1 MNVRGNVKFSSDLNS
16 VMKPHMTFK
25 DPVDKLRVS
34 NPQALMD
41 TDFEYSL
48 QSTKWESVE
57 LQNNIPGIY
66 QRANEPAYQGPAI
79 TSIVKDELGG
89 ALDQGKVTEITQNLN
104 GDGGMTWDLRHRY
117 YWYGSNENRGIGLP
131 FPVKIKGIEYT
142 SIRVASHGFFTFGSS
157 GSNYYSNIYAYNR
170 PNKLSVKLFNFR
182 KNADSYNNYGRYW
195 YSRGRL
201 LRVGYRTIE
210 NPNGNGR
217 IFIVKMN
224 WNGYYP
230 YRFTGNANSYPR
242 GAWDA
247 EVRFFEN
254 ESYMEIH
261 YDRNW
266 GTYGNGTTYVRT
278 GIADGTQNTEIARW
292 PTGAGDTKINGTLTG
307 PTQGN
312 YEVRGSQTAFR
323 VDFFSEKREI
333 LKVTVDTVQP
343 GRPFYTGMP
352 IILKQTIDPTYVDGS
367 YLIINVFTD
376 STDGAAVNPLFNTF
390 ALQLKSPEDY
400 PEFDTIIDDGVTPY
414 KFNTSYT
421 TIYTGDFFNSA
432 SILYN
437 SISKVNG
444 RKKIEIVFPFP
455 HSLFVN
461 SKIYVIDTAEQD
473 ETEWTGSHVVSSVLD
488 DYTIRYDATVL
499 TPYDTNDSLHTLGSE
514 NPVGSGL
521 YPSQTTFV
529 YVRNEGVSQHRFH
542 DGGVQINPE
551 TNSPNTQIIRQT
563 RKYFRYQSGKGIQFS
578 SGILFSPNYDIISL
592 TVTQDNGSF
601 GDDLYSTF
609 DLTIETDQE
618 HGFTPADIYREGAMI
633 TLYGFTVSE
642 GVNPYNGTFTIQ
654 NISGPKEFTISVIY
668 PTEYAIS
675 SLIADSYMSL
685 LTTDL
690 DVTIVANLAGTN
702 VYTFNDESYDN
713 FTHVGLE
720 INTYTFKNIPIAHPL
735 GFVINDTSL
744 FEVTSGTQFQGS
756 EVKVVEGITITY
768 YTGDITV
775 DVKGD
780 FGTISYTCY
789 NHGYMGGQNRL
800 KFKTDIINN
809 NDIYTESRMYPPAR
823 LLTAPTTTLS
833 GYNYGDGEYVVSES
847 SVEDTRAGWTAF
859 SGTTHPTGYHA
870 QGGHYDNTTKQYI
883 AESVTPIS
891 GLVDLGEWIK
901 IKLPQAINLTSYK
914 ITQRTPTYE
923 ARAPGKYKIYG
934 SKDDLTWFELVDKSS
949 TITYTNNEFSE
960 SVVSN
965 STFEYFALVVTELF
979 GNDTYLNFDEFYLY
993 GRELEPTFPFTNNN
1007 DNIDNDGG
1015 FSYIL
1020 YDYKSTLAEQYTNVS
1035 GWRLVRFLPDNANT
1049 FHLATDNL
1057 AGSDVYGTY
1066 NDSSNAWSIDFGTFD
1081 EFCFS
1086 TNNFDYWLYCTKTA
1100 VDGDGNYSNQ
1110 SRNIIRSS
1118 RNSSPHTKNWYNR
1131 SGEVSDPWISIEN
1144 HSDATNYML
1153 YGEASQEI
1161 VTHGALITGNGG
1173 LCVWVR
1179 DSTDVT
1185 NDYTSYELTTSNQIE
1200 CDILVVAGGG
1210 AGGYDGGGG
1219 GGGGAIGYIEKVTLD
1234 GTYSLKVGRGG
1245 FATTN
1250 LSDYIENTI
1259 SNGFKSSITG
1269 NASNSFELI
1278 GGGSGAFDKDNI
1290 DAGNTGGSGGGSAI
1304 AKTNNGNISDTNI
1317 TTGIFSTAIIYNSV
1331 GKQGG
1336 AGFAGGGGGGGS
1348 TGSVNTQNGSDGY
1361 SFNITGTS
1369 YYYGAG
1375 GGGATTLTNGGI
1387 GGIGGGGGGGCL
1399 NGTGG
1404 QSGSN
1409 GIQYNDVVNGED
1421 VMSGGSGTNGGGG
1434 VNAYGGIGAKNTG
1447 SGGGGGAQGS
1457 PDFLGG
1463 NGGSGVIIVKYKS
1476 IASTTRTDL
1485 KSLVGVKD
1493 YFPGGIGRIQLKKWN
1508 DACVRSGLFDFQNG
1522 MFFEYDGSGKIAVVK
1537 RDSTEQ
1543 IAGRLSIRKNS
1554 TKLSGT
1560 KTKFQ
1565 TQLDEGGYIV
1575 LKGDSYLITKIISDT
1590 ELYIA
1595 PGYKAEGFDNYKTV
1609 KIRENRTYQD
1619 DFNIDKLDG
1628 TGPSGYIMNINK
1640 MQMIF
1645 IDYSWYGA
1653 GKIRFGIRVEDGDVM
1668 YFHELKQNN
1677 INTEAYMR
1685 SGNIPGRFEIS
1696 TKSKLASLQ
1705 SVLSSDDT
1713 LSEGRTC
1720 KILSTEAYKF
1730 PEKGRIVINNEYMEY
1745 TKGTND
1751 GIYTILNINQ
1761 RNVKGRTSLVT
1772 GNINDT
1778 VISFNQNCS
1787 PSLSH
1792 WGVSCIMDGGFDIDK
1807 SYLFTS
1813 TSQSYMQI
1821 NNNQIDTA
1829 ILSIRLAPTVDYG
1842 IPGFFGVRNLINRS
1856 ALALYS
1862 VGIGTYGASHVQCL
1876 VKINCESKVFEN
1888 NDNWK
1893 AAGNGSIAQYLD
1905 HSTFGGFTT
1914 STNQSGNDEHKVVS
1928 GDSIASFICEGS
1940 GSRYAATEQL
1950 INSVREL
1957 SNSILGGPNAYPDG
1971 PDTLTIFL
1979 RKISGSNST
1988 FTFARISWSESQG

>member
-89 ALDQGKVTEITQNLN
+89 SLDQGRVTEITQNLN
-104 GDGGMTWDLRHRY
+104 GDSGMSWNLLHRY
-117 YWYGSNENRGIGLP
+117 YYYGANENRGVGLP
-131 FPVKIKGIEYT
+131 FPIKIKGIEYT
-142 SIRVASHGFFTFGSS
+142 SIYVSSNGFFTFGSS
-157 GSNYYSNIYAYNR
+157 GYNYYSNLYAFNR
-170 PNKLSVKLFNFR
+170 PNKLTVKLFEFR
-182 KNADSYNNYGRYW
+182 KNADSYNGYGRYY

-201 LRVGYRTIE
+201 LRLGYRTIQ

-230 YRFTGNANSYPR
+230 YRYTGTYYNYPR

-254 ESYMEIH
+254 ESYMEVH

-266 GTYGNGTTYVRT
+266 GTNGNGTTYVRT

-292 PTGAGDTKINGTLTG
+292 PTGTGDTKINGTLKQNTG
-307 PTQGN
+307 GT
-312 YEVRGSQTAFR
+312 YEIRGSQTAFR

-333 LKVTVDTVQP
+333 LKVTVDTVQA

-376 STDGAAVNPLFNTF
+376 STDSAGGLNTF

-432 SILYN
+432 SILYT
-437 SISKVNG
+437 SIKKVNG
-444 RKKIEIVFPFP
+444 QKKIEITFPFP

-461 SKIYVIDTAEQD
+461 SKIYVVDTQEED
-473 ETEWTGSHVVSSVLD
+473 ETEWTGSHVISSVLD
-488 DYTIRYDATVL
+488 DYTVRYDAAVL
-499 TPYDTNDSLHTLGSE
+499 TPYDSNDSLHTLGSE

-592 TVTQDNGSF
+592 TITHDNGAF

-618 HGFTPADIYREGAMI
+618 HGFTPADIYREGATI

-642 GVNPYNGTFTIQ
+642 GVNPYNSTFKVQ
-654 NISGPKEFTISVIY
+654 NISGPKEFSVSVIY
-668 PTEYAIS
+668 PTEYAVSFLIS
-675 SLIADSYMSL
+675 DRYMTL

-713 FTHVGLE
+713 FTHIGFE

-756 EVKVVEGITITY
+756 EVKVVEGITMTY

-775 DVKGD
+775 DVKGN

-859 SGTTHPTGYHA
+859 SGTNHPTGYHS

-883 AESVTPIS
+883 SESVTPIS
-891 GLVDLGEWIK
+891 GLADLGEWIK

-923 ARAPGKYKIYG
+923 ARAPGMFKIFG

-965 STFEYFALVVTELF
+965 STFEYFALVVIELF

-993 GRELEPTFPFTNNN
+993 GRELANTYPFTNNENEN
-1007 DNIDNDGG
+1007 DYNLG

-1020 YDYKSTLAEQYTNVS
+1020 YDYKSSLAEQYTNVS
-1035 GWRLVRFLPDNANT
+1035 GWRLVRFLPDNATT
-1049 FHLATDNL
+1049 FHPATDNL
-1057 AGSDVYGTY
+1057 QGTDVYGTY
-1066 NDSSNAWSIDFGTFD
+1066 NNSINAWSINFGTFD

-1110 SRNIIRSS
+1110 ARNIIRSS

-1131 SGEVSDPWISIEN
+1131 SGEQSDPWISIEN
-1144 HSDATNYML
+1144 HTDATNYML
-1153 YGEASQEI
+1153 YGEASFEI
-1161 VTHGALITGNGG
+1161 TAHGALITGNGG

-1179 DSTDVT
+1179 DSTDAT
-1185 NDYTSYELTTSNQIE
+1185 NDYTSYELTTSNPIE
-1200 CDILVVAGGG
+1200 CDILVVGGGG

-1250 LSDYIENTI
+1250 ISDYTEDGITD
-1259 SNGFKSSITG
+1259 GFKSNITD
-1269 NASNSFELI
+1269 NASNSLELM
-1278 GGGSGAFDKDNI
+1278 GGGSGAFDKDDS
-1290 DAGNTGGSGGGSAI
+1290 DAGNAGGSGGGGAI
-1304 AKTNNGNISDTNI
+1304 AKTNNGDISGTNT

-1336 AGFAGGGGGGGS
+1336 TGFAGGGGGGGS

-1361 SFNITGTS
+1361 MFNITGTS
-1369 YYYGAG
+1369 YYYSAG
-1375 GGGATTLTNGGI
+1375 GGGATTLSNGGI
-1387 GGIGGGGGGGCL
+1387 GGKGGGGGGGCL
-1399 NGTGG
+1399 NGIGG
-1404 QSGSN
+1404 QFGTN
-1409 GIQYNDVVNGED
+1409 GLQINNVIDGED
-1421 VMSGGSGTNGGGG
+1421 VMSGGSGTSGGGG
-1434 VNAYGGIGAKNTG
+1434 VNASGGHGAKNTG
-1447 SGGGGGAQGS
+1447 SGGGGGTQVS

-1463 NGGSGVIIVKYKS
+1463 NGGSGAIIVKYKP

-1493 YFPGGIGRIQLKKWN
+1493 YSPGGIGRIQLRKWN

-1522 MFFEYDGSGKIAVVK
+1522 MFFEYDGSGKLAVVK

-1554 TKLSGT
+1554 TQLSGI
-1560 KTKFQ
+1560 KTKFI

-1619 DFNIDKLDG
+1619 NFSIDKLDG

-1751 GIYTILNINQ
+1751 GIYTFLNINQ
-1761 RNVKGRTSLVT
+1761 RNVKGRSSLVT

-1821 NNNQIDTA
+1821 NSNQIDTA

-1905 HSTFGGFTT
+1905 HSTFGGYTT
-1914 STNQSGNDEHKVVS
+1914 STTQSSNDDHKVVS

-1940 GSRYAATEQL
+1940 GSRYAATEQIL
-1950 INSVREL
+1950 SAVREL

>member
-79 TSIVKDELGG
+79 TSIVKDVLGG
-89 ALDQGKVTEITQNLN
+89 NTDQAKVTEITQNLN
-104 GDGGMTWDLRHRY
+104 GDSGMTWNRRQRY
-117 YWYGSNENRGIGLP
+117 YYYGSGDNRGIGLP
-131 FPVKIKGIEYT
+131 FPVKIKGIEYS
-142 SIRVASHGFFTFGSS
+142 SIWVSANGFFTFGSS
-157 GSNYYSNIYAYNR
+157 GSNYYSDLNAFNR
-170 PNKLSVKLFNFR
+170 PNKLTVKLFNFK
-182 KNADSYNNYGRYW
+182 KNAASYYNYDRY
-195 YSRGRL
+195 YYARGRL
-201 LRVGYRTIE
+201 LRLGYRTIQ
-210 NPNGNGR
+210 GSNGR

-230 YRFTGNANSYPR
+230 YRYTGNWNGYPR
-242 GAWDA
+242 AAWDA

-254 ESYMEIH
+254 ESYIEVH

-266 GTYGNGTTYVRT
+266 GSYSNSTNSVYV
-278 GIADGTQNTEIARW
+278 GITDGTQNKELGRW
-292 PTGAGDTKINGTLTG
+292 PTNSETLKSNTG
-307 PTQGN
+307 GN
-312 YEVRGSQTAFR
+312 WEIRGSQTAFR
-323 VDFFSEKREI
+323 VDFFSEKRDV
-333 LKVTVDTVQP
+333 LKVTVLTVQP
-343 GRPFYTGMP
+343 GRQFYTGMP

-367 YLIINVFTD
+367 YLIINVFGD
-376 STDGAAVNPLFNTF
+376 SQDAAGNNNSF

-400 PEFDTIIDDGVTPY
+400 PEFDTIINDGVTPY
-414 KFNTSYT
+414 NFNTSYT

-432 SILYN
+432 SILYT

-444 RKKIEIVFPFP
+444 QKKIEIIFPYP

-461 SKIYVIDTAEQD
+461 SKIYVIDTQEED
-473 ETEWTGSHVVSSVLD
+473 ETEWTGSHVVSTVLD
-488 DYTIRYDATVL
+488 DYTVRYDASVL
-499 TPYDTNDSLHTLGSE
+499 SPYDSSEILSTLGIES
-514 NPVGSGL
+514 PVDSGI

-592 TVTQDNGSF
+592 TITHDNGLF

-618 HGFTPADIYREGAMI
+618 HGFTPSDMYREGATI
-633 TLYGFTVSE
+633 TLYGLTVLE
-642 GVNPYNGTFTIQ
+642 GVNPYNSTFKIQ
-654 NISGPKEFTISVIY
+654 NITGPKEFTISVIY
-668 PTEYAIS
+668 PTTYS
-675 SLIADSYMSL
+675 VSYLVADIYML
-685 LTTDL
+685 LSTKEL
-690 DVTIVANLAGTN
+690 DVSIVENLAGTN
-702 VYTFNDESYDN
+702 VYTFNTESYDN
-713 FTHVGLE
+713 FTHIGLE
-720 INTYTFKNIPIAHPL
+720 INTYTFKNIPSAHPL

-744 FEVTSGTQFQGS
+744 FEVTSGTQFQGY

-800 KFKTDIINN
+800 KFKTDIVNN

-823 LLTAPTTTLS
+823 LLTAPTTTIS
-833 GYNYGDGEYVVSES
+833 GYNHGDGEYVISES
-847 SVEDTRAGWTAF
+847 SFQDTRAGWTAF
-859 SGTTHPTGYHA
+859 SGTNDPFGFCA
-870 QGGHYDNTTKQYI
+870 EGGNYDSDTKQYI
-883 AESVTPIS
+883 AESITPIS
-891 GLVDLGEWIK
+891 GLMDLGEWIK
-901 IKLPQAINLTSYK
+901 IRLPQAINLTSYK
-914 ITQRTPTYE
+914 ITQRSL
-923 ARAPGKYKIYG
+923 AANRAPGKYKIYG
-934 SKDDLTWFELVDKSS
+934 SKDDQTWFELVDKSS
-949 TITYTNNEFSE
+949 TITYTTNEFTE

-965 STFEYFALVVTELF
+965 STFEYFALVVTELL
-979 GNDTYLNFDEFYLY
+979 GEGDLLNFDEFYLY
-993 GRELEPTFPFTNNN
+993 GRELAASYIFKNNN
-1007 DNIDNDGG
+1007 IDTDEDTG

-1035 GWRLVRFLPDNANT
+1035 GWRLVRFLPDNSNT

-1057 AGSDVYGTY
+1057 QGTDVYGTY
-1066 NDSSNAWSIDFGTFD
+1066 NDSSNAWSIEFGTFD

-1086 TNNFDYWLYCTKTA
+1086 TNNFDYWLYCTKTS
-1100 VDGDGNYSNQ
+1100 VDGNGNYSNQ
-1110 SRNIIRSS
+1110 ARDIIRSS

-1131 SGEVSDPWISIEN
+1131 STTQGSDPWISIEN
-1144 HSDATNYML
+1144 HTDATNYML
-1153 YGEASQEI
+1153 YGEASYEI
-1161 VTHGALITGNGG
+1161 TSHGALITGNGG

-1179 DSTDVT
+1179 DSTDAA
-1185 NDYTSYELTTSNQIE
+1185 NDYTSYELTTSNTIE
-1200 CDILVVAGGG
+1200 CDILVVGGGG

-1245 FATTN
+1245 FATTDI
-1250 LSDYIENTI
+1250 SDYTEDGITD
-1259 SNGFKSSITG
+1259 GFKSNIID
-1269 NASNSFELI
+1269 NANNNSLELM
-1278 GGGSGAFDKDNI
+1278 GGGSGAFDKDES
-1290 DAGNTGGSGGGSAI
+1290 DPGNTGGCGGGSAI
-1304 AKTNNGNISDTNI
+1304 AKTNNGDISVTNI
-1317 TTGIFSTAIIYNSV
+1317 KTGIFSNSIIYNSV

-1336 AGFAGGGGGGGS
+1336 TGFAGGGGGGGS
-1348 TGSVNTQNGSDGY
+1348 TGSVNSQNGSDGY
-1361 SFNITGTS
+1361 IFNITGTS
-1369 YYYGAG
+1369 YYYGGG
-1375 GGGATTLTNGGI
+1375 GGGATTLSTGGI
-1387 GGIGGGGGGGCL
+1387 GGVGGGGGGGCL

-1404 QSGSN
+1404 QFGTN
-1409 GIQYNDVVNGED
+1409 GLQIIDVIDQED
-1421 VMSGGSGTNGGGG
+1421 VLIGGSGTSGGGG
-1434 VNAYGGIGAKNTG
+1434 VNANGGSAAKNTG

-1457 PDFLGG
+1457 SDFLGG
-1463 NGGSGVIIVKYKS
+1463 NGGSGVIIIKYKS

-1485 KSLVGVKD
+1485 KSIIGVKD
-1493 YFPGGIGRIQLKKWN
+1493 YSPGGIGRIQLRKWN
-1508 DACVRSGLFDFQNG
+1508 DACVRSGLFDGQNG

-1554 TKLSGT
+1554 TRLSGI
-1560 KTKFQ
+1560 KTKFL
-1565 TQLDEGGYIV
+1565 TQLDDGGYIV

-1609 KIRENRTYQD
+1609 KIRENRTYQGN
-1619 DFNIDKLDG
+1619 FSIDNLDG

-1685 SGNIPGRFEIS
+1685 TGNIPGRFEIS

-1705 SVLSSDDT
+1705 SVLSNDDT

-1745 TKGTND
+1745 TKDTND

-1761 RNVKGRTSLVT
+1761 RNVKGRKSLVI

-1778 VISFNQNCS
+1778 IISFNQNCS

-1813 TSQSYMQI
+1813 TSQSYISI
-1821 NNNQIDTA
+1821 NKTQIDTA
-1829 ILSIRLAPTVDYG
+1829 ILSIRLAPSVDYG

-1862 VGIGTYGASHVQCL
+1862 VGIGTYGASHIQCL
-1876 VKINCESKVFEN
+1876 IKINCESKVFEN

-1905 HSTFGGFTT
+1905 HSSFSGYSSS
-1914 STNQSGNDEHKVVS
+1914 STQSEDDLYKVVS

-1940 GSRYAATEQL
+1940 GSRYAASEQ
-1950 INSVREL
+1950 IISAVREL

-1979 RKISGSNST
+1979 RKISPTVSNSNNNT
-1988 FTFARISWSESQG
+1988 YAFARISWSESQG